1 MMNTTYYC
9 MHLPTGKVFEQKFSL
24 HAAPEYHTPQRLL
37 ELLNTWNRQG
47 GNEWKYW
54 M

>member
-1 MMNTTYYC
+1 MKTTYFC
-9 MHLPTGKVFEQKFSL
+9 LHIPTGKVFEQEFKL
-24 HAAPEYHTPQRLL
+24 HAHPDYHTPKNLL
-37 ELLNTWNRQG
+37 DLLNTWNRQG